1 MGRPRKGTSSSAA
14 TALADMAHR
23 LAKATEAVNA
33 ARAMVMAMRHTPIKG
48 HYLIPPAAVLRLC
61 VAVDDVP
68 AVEVAKGGE

>member
-1 MGRPRKGTSSSAA
+1 MGRPRKGTVDPA
-14 TALADMAHR
+14 TAARADAALRM
-23 LAKATEAVNA
+23 AKAMEAVNA